1 VLLVLLLPVTTEEV
15 LLATEEVKEVGAL
28 DDACIDEDDTR
39 LLLTIEL
46 GAIDEAMEDVGLISE
61 AEIT

>member
-1 VLLVLLLPVTTEEV
+1 MLLVLLLPVVTEEV

-28 DDACIDEDDTR
+28 DDVCIDEDGAR

-46 GAIDEAMEDVGLISE
+46 GAVDEAIEDVGLKSE
-61 AEIT
+61 AEVI